1 MNITY
6 KMLWSNVLK
15 NWKNGIP
22 FKYPS
27 DIKERFQ
34 WNTSVLKNNGNT
46 EYRQS
51 FRVNNNLA
59 QVQSLDEYSEY
70 FKNSKNRYV
79 VTFPN
84 LSGDIILVCPMPMN
98 GKNYVTLK
106 DFIDNASITQQK
118 EFWKKVAVIAK
129 KMMKIHDKLWI
140 SVHGLGVDYTHVRIS
155 PSPKY
160 YFDNELKYS

>member
-1 MNITY
+1 M
-6 KMLWSNVLK
+6 MWSNVLK

-27 DIKERFQ
+27 NIKGRFQ

-51 FRVNNNLA
+51 FRVDNNLA
-59 QVQSLDEYSEY
+59 QIQSLNEYSEH

-84 LSGDIILVCPMPMN
+84 LSGDILLVCPMPMN
-98 GKNYVTLK
+98 GKNYATLK
-106 DFIDNASITQQK
+106 DFIDNASLTQQK
-118 EFWKKVAVIAK
+118 MLWKKVAIVAK
-129 KMMKIHDKLWI
+129 KMMKIHDKVWI

-155 PSPKY
+155 PSPIY
-160 YFDNELKYS
+160 YFDNELKKG

>member
-1 MNITY
+1 M
-6 KMLWSNVLK
+6 MWSNVLK

-27 DIKERFQ
+27 NIKGRFQ

-51 FRVNNNLA
+51 FRVDTNLA
-59 QVQSLDEYSEY
+59 QIQSLNEYSEH

-84 LSGDIILVCPMPMN
+84 LSGDILLVCPMPMN
-98 GKNYVTLK
+98 GKNYATLK
-106 DFIDNASITQQK
+106 DFIDNASLTQQK
-118 EFWKKVAVIAK
+118 MLWKKVAIFAK
-129 KMMKIHDKLWI
+129 KLMKIHYKVCI
-140 SVHGLGVDYTHVRIS
+140 SVNIRIS
-155 PSPKY
+155 T
-160 YFDNELKYS
+160 L

>member
-1 MNITY
+1 MQLCHLDCCVCNFICIFIFYKLIYYPAGLSLLTINITY
-6 KMLWSNVLK
+6 KMIWSNVLK

-84 LSGDIILVCPMPMN
+84 ITKSEIL
-98 GKNYVTLK
+98 
-106 DFIDNASITQQK
+106 F
-118 EFWKKVAVIAK
+118 
-129 KMMKIHDKLWI
+129 
-140 SVHGLGVDYTHVRIS
+140 
-155 PSPKY
+155 
-160 YFDNELKYS
+160 